1 MTGEHK
7 QVNKSEIRNFSI
19 QARNILMKSA
29 VTEAG
34 FYGVTKEQIKN
45 PIQKGSDFEVYETLA
60 GTEKRIFG
68 PEIRRRANLVAA
80 IRQKGFDE
88 VIEETAYTWFNRLIA
103 IRFMEINRY
112 LPFRTRVLS
121 SDTGSITPD
130 IVSRFMDLDLH
141 MTDEE
146 VTDVQKA
153 KEENRFDEA
162 FRLLF
167 IKVCNELND
176 ILPGLFEKTDD
187 YMELLLRLPYTSDG
201 VVRMLVDTI
210 PESNF
215 NVNEGGQVEI
225 IGWLYQYYNTEPKAK
240 AFAKKGKITK
250 EEIPA
255 VTQLFTPDWIVRYM
269 VENSLG
275 RLWIEHLLANGDS
288 RSEQEIAND
297 FEWKYYLPEA
307 EQEPEVAAQLVQ
319 IRAERRNLIPEE
331 ILCID
336 PCQGSGH
343 ILVYLFDV
351 LMQIYREEGYSERDA
366 ARSIL
371 ENNLFGLDIDDRAYQ
386 LSYFAVLMKARE
398 YDRMILKKHIE
409 PHVYSIQESNTIDRN
424 QLKYFGADMSE
435 FDKNNAINQ
444 LTGLLDTFTDAK
456 EYGSILNVDP
466 CDWELLQEF
475 VENDRVEGQFALDA
489 LGIEQTQKQVVRLV
503 NIGKEMGQK
512 YYVVCTN
519 PPYMGYRG
527 MTEKLAYYV
536 TDNYPL
542 SKSDLFAV
550 FIEKCKLFTKKNG
563 MYALIT
569 QHSWMFLSAYEQLR
583 KIVNQNNIINMA
595 HLGARAFDEIA
606 GEVVQTTAFI
616 VRLGF
621 IRGYFGNY
629 SRLLEGLNEAEKETI
644 FLSHKKVYCITQDNY
659 SLIPGNPIAYW
670 VSQEVLQVY
679 KTSRLL
685 GELAFPKTG
694 MTTGDNNRFLRL
706 WEEVDFTHV
715 SLHATSSESAM
726 LSKKRWFPYC
736 KGGGF
741 RRYYGF
747 FDYLVNWEND
757 GFAIKNNIK
766 PNGLK
771 AASVRSEGLYFKSL
785 ITWSAVSSGS
795 FSCRFCDG
803 GALFDS
809 GGSSIFVKDYSY
821 YILGL
826 LNSKVAQY
834 FLDISNATINYQ
846 PGDVAGIPVVF
857 GKIQEVEKR
866 VRKCIEIVKNDW
878 DSFETSWD
886 YLAHPLIVKNTD
898 YVNQKSGVLIAQ
910 QYGTWRTVCE
920 RRFLKLKEIEE
931 EINRLFIE
939 IYGLTKVLTP
949 RISDQDVTIQ
959 TTNHQRDI
967 RSFISYAIGCMF
979 GRYSLDADGLAYAG
993 GDWQEALSTKYK
1005 TFLPDEDAIIPI
1017 TDEEYFKDDIVARFV
1032 DFVRVVYG
1040 EETLEEN
1047 LKFIADALGNK
1058 GDTSRAVI
1066 RNYFLNDFYKD
1077 HCNTYSV
1084 TGSGKRPI
1092 YWLFDSGKQNGFKAL
1107 IYIHR
1112 YTPDTVGLIRSKYLH
1127 NAQAA
1132 IQNALQNSEYIIAS
1146 TTSATERARETK
1158 KRDKY
1163 VKQLNE
1169 LRPYYQ
1175 ALTHIALQR
1184 IPMDLDDGVKKNYQL
1199 FQNVEIS
1206 TEGKKKQSI
1215 NLLAKI

>member
-7 QVNKSEIRNFSI
+7 QINKSAIRNFSI

-34 FYGVTKEQIKN
+34 FYGVTKDQIKN
-45 PIQKGSDFEVYETLA
+45 PIQKGPDFEVYETLA
-60 GTEKRIFG
+60 GTEKRIYG
-68 PEIRRRANLVAA
+68 PDVRRRANLVTA

-103 IRFMEINRY
+103 IRFMEINKY

-146 VTDVQKA
+146 VNNVQKA

-162 FRLLF
+162 FGLLF

-275 RLWIEHLLANGDS
+275 RLWIEHLLANDDS

-297 FEWKYYLPEA
+297 FGWKYYLPEA

-319 IRAERRNLIPEE
+319 IRAERKDLTPEE

-351 LMQIYREEGYSERDA
+351 LMQIYREEGYSDRDA

-371 ENNLFGLDIDDRAYQ
+371 ENNLYGLDIDDRAYQ

-424 QLKYFGADMSE
+424 QLKYFGAGMSE
-435 FDKNNAINQ
+435 FDKSNAINQ
-444 LTGLLDTFTDAK
+444 LTGLLDTFIDAK
-456 EYGSILNVDP
+456 EYGSILNVDT
-466 CDWELLQEF
+466 CDWELLREF
-475 VENDRVEGQFALDA
+475 VENDRVEGQFAFDA
-489 LGIEQTQKQVVRLV
+489 LGIEQTQKKIRRLID
-503 NIGKEMGQK
+503 IGSVMEQK
-512 YYVVCTN
+512 YYVVTTN
-519 PPYMGYRG
+519 PPYMG
-527 MTEKLAYYV
+527 
-536 TDNYPL
+536 
-542 SKSDLFAV
+542 SKSMPGNLQNYVNLQFPRSKFDLFSV
-550 FIEKCKLFTKKNG
+550 FIERGNKWIIKYGLNCMVT
-563 MYALIT
+563 M
-569 QHSWMFLSAYEQLR
+569 QSWMFLGSFEKMRINLLKNMTLVNLMHMGNMVMGIAFGTAVSIFNNFHTENYNATFSYVENKDIIDEKPIVFPTKSERNRCMDVSLLQ
-583 KIVNQNNIINMA
+583 KIP
-595 HLGARAFDEIA
+595 
-606 GEVVQTTAFI
+606 
-616 VRLGF
+616 
-621 IRGYFGNY
+621 
-629 SRLLEGLNEAEKETI
+629 S
-644 FLSHKKVYCITQDNY
+644 S
-659 SLIPGNPIAYW
+659 PIAYW
-670 VSQEVLQVY
+670 ATNRMINNFIEFPSVSSVY
-679 KTSRLL
+679 DLKQGLIT
-685 GELAFPKTG
+685 A
-694 MTTGDNNRFLRL
+694 DNDRFLRY
-706 WEEVDFTHV
+706 WSEVSVERFIYDAKDIDDFNNKHGKW
-715 SLHATSSESAM
+715 L
-726 LSKKRWFPYC
+726 PYN
-736 KGGGF
+736 KGGDY
-741 RRYYGF
+741 RKWYGNNN
-747 FDYLVNWEND
+747 LVVNWEKS
-757 GFAIKNNIK
+757 GFEIRNFKNEQGKVLSRPQNIQFFTK
-766 PNGLK
+766 EG
-771 AASVRSEGLYFKSL
+771 ASWSI
-785 ITWSAVSSGS
+785 ITNGS
-795 FSCRFCDG
+795 FSLRYSPIGFGFDARGSMIFSKTIDIKYCL
-803 GALFDS
+803 ALMN
-809 GGSSIFVKDYSY
+809 SSVAKAYLDFLSPTVSFEVGNVGKVPFIYSEKY
-821 YILGL
+821 YEEI
-826 LNSKVAQY
+826 
-834 FLDISNATINYQ
+834 ISLAEENVLIA
-846 PGDVAGIPVVF
+846 
-857 GKIQEVEKR
+857 
-866 VRKCIEIVKNDW
+866 KNDW
-878 DSFETSWD
+878 DSIERSWE
-886 YLAHPLIVKNTD
+886 YSRHPLILDTHYIKQAYTDWNTNRNERLKRVKENE
-898 YVNQKSGVLIAQ
+898 
-910 QYGTWRTVCE
+910 E
-920 RRFLKLKEIEE
+920 RLNSI
-931 EINRLFIE
+931 FIE
-939 IYGLTKVLTP
+939 IYGLKAD
-949 RISDQDVTIQ
+949 I
-959 TTNHQRDI
+959 TTSVDLEPINVHQSTLKESI
-967 RSFISYAIGCMF
+967 LSFLSYAVGCMF
-979 GRYSLDADGLAYAG
+979 GRYSLDVKGLAYAG

-1032 DFVRVVYG
+1032 DFVRIVYG
-1040 EETLEEN
+1040 EDTLEEN

>member
-1 MTGEHK
+1 MTSEKK
-7 QVNKSEIRNFSI
+7 QVNKSAIRNFSI

-34 FYGVTKEQIKN
+34 FYGVTKDQIKN
-45 PIQKGSDFEVYETLA
+45 PIQKGPDFEVYETLA
-60 GTEKRIFG
+60 GTEKRIYG
-68 PEIRRRANLVAA
+68 PDVRRRANLVAA

-88 VIEETAYTWFNRLIA
+88 VIEETAYTWFNRLIS
-103 IRFMEINRY
+103 IRFMEINKY

-121 SDTGSITPD
+121 SDTGSVTPD

-146 VTDVQKA
+146 VNDVQKA

-215 NVNEGGQVEI
+215 NVSEGGQVEI

-319 IRAERRNLIPEE
+319 IRAERKDLTPEE

-371 ENNLFGLDIDDRAYQ
+371 ENNLYGLDIDDRAYQ

-435 FDKNNAINQ
+435 FDKNNALNQ
-444 LTGLLDTFTDAK
+444 LTGLLDTFIDAK
-456 EYGSILNVDP
+456 EYGSILKVDP
-466 CDWELLQEF
+466 CDWELLREF
-475 VENDRVEGQFALDA
+475 VEDDRVEGQFGLDTY
-489 LGIEQTQKQVVRLV
+489 GIENTQKNLLKLIDICEVLVCEYHVVA
-503 NIGKEMGQK
+503 
-512 YYVVCTN
+512 TN
-519 PPYMGYRG
+519 PPYRGTSDVDIKLQSYVQQKYPDSCTDLSTVFMEKCLSMTKRTGFVSMINIPVWMTLAGYAKLRETVLRISTVINVLDLGRG
-527 MTEKLAYYV
+527 MFGSDFGTVAFSLMYQQLPDYTGTYKKFYSRKVNVETEEVKQKLFFNGTSEYH
-536 TDNYPL
+536 TRQSLFENIP
-542 SKSDLFAV
+542 KSLFA
-550 FIEKCKLFTKKNG
+550 
-563 MYALIT
+563 YSSADAL
-569 QHSWMFLSAYEQLR
+569 
-583 KIVNQNNIINMA
+583 
-595 HLGARAFDEIA
+595 
-606 GEVVQTTAFI
+606 
-616 VRLGF
+616 VRLF
-621 IRGYFGNY
+621 SLQDHINKYATVF
-629 SRLLEGLNEAEKETI
+629 EGLKTRDKE
-644 FLSHKKVYCITQDNY
+644 
-659 SLIPGNPIAYW
+659 
-670 VSQEVLQVY
+670 
-679 KTSRLL
+679 
-685 GELAFPKTG
+685 
-694 MTTGDNNRFLRL
+694 RFLRL
-706 WEEVDFTHV
+706 WFEVADSKWKKYAKGGAFRRWYGNTDYVVNWGENGDEVRAFKKSSGANFSHFFEPTITYTAMTMSSFTGRYINHQLFGGGGGGITNCNNIEYLLGFVNSSVFNFLISSMKSTVNFEVGQIGSIPLIIEDNCSEEVV
-715 SLHATSSESAM
+715 SRVKQCVT
-726 LSKKRWFPYC
+726 LSK
-736 KGGGF
+736 
-741 RRYYGF
+741 
-747 FDYLVNWEND
+747 DE
-757 GFAIKNNIK
+757 
-766 PNGLK
+766 
-771 AASVRSEGLYFKSL
+771 
-785 ITWSAVSSGS
+785 
-795 FSCRFCDG
+795 
-803 GALFDS
+803 
-809 GGSSIFVKDYSY
+809 
-821 YILGL
+821 
-826 LNSKVAQY
+826 
-834 FLDISNATINYQ
+834 
-846 PGDVAGIPVVF
+846 
-857 GKIQEVEKR
+857 
-866 VRKCIEIVKNDW
+866 W
-878 DSFETSWD
+878 DSYETSWD
-886 YLAHPLIVKNTD
+886 FKYHPLVSSLFDASCDIQVNTIDQAFKCWDYISKQRFSKVKEN
-898 YVNQKSGVLIAQ
+898 
-910 QYGTWRTVCE
+910 
-920 RRFLKLKEIEE
+920 EE
-931 EINRLFIE
+931 KINNIFIT
-939 IYGLTKVLTP
+939 IYGLEDELTP
-949 RISDQDVTIQ
+949 EVPNKDVTI
-959 TTNHQRDI
+959 RKVESFSAI
-967 RSFISYAIGCMF
+967 RSFISYAVGCMF
-979 GRYSLDADGLAYAG
+979 GRYSLDKEGIAYLSG
-993 GDWQEALSTKYK
+993 NWKEALETKYK

-1017 TDEEYFKDDIVARFV
+1017 TDEEYFKDDIVSRFV
-1032 DFVRVVYG
+1032 DFVRIVYG

-1132 IQNALQNSEYIIAS
+1132 IWNALQNSEYIIAS

-1206 TEGKKKQSI
+1206 TEGKKKQTI